1 MLRINLDEE
10 NKYRVREVPS
20 DFADD
25 NSIKGKIEKKAK
37 RAEVKKKEESSREK
51 RLEKSRKLYNV
62 KIVELLKKMCCTL
75 L

>member
-1 MLRINLDEE
+1 MLRINLGEE

-37 RAEVKKKEESSREK
+37 RAEAKRKEESLREK
-51 RLEKSRKLYNV
+51 PIRTISQV
-62 KIVELLKKMCCTL
+62 IQC
-75 L
+75 

>member
-1 MLRINLDEE
+1 MLRISIDEE

-37 RAEVKKKEESSREK
+37 RAEAKGKEESPREK
-51 RLEKSRKLYNV
+51 KQVGHEKLIRKTSQV
-62 KIVELLKKMCCTL
+62 VQC
-75 L
+75 